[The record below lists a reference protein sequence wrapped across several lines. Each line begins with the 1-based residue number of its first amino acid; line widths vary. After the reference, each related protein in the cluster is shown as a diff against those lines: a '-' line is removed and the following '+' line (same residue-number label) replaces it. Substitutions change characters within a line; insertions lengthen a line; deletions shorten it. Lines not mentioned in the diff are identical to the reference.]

1 MDVMEKFAT
10 DIDRFFARGKTG
22 FTRVVLTTGDA
33 MMAETRA
40 NEDGVGMAPEM
51 TLGRRQIFEAARGV
65 SAADAAA
72 RMTMCPL

>member
-1 MDVMEKFAT
+1 MGVMEKFTT
-10 DIDRFFARGKTG
+10 DIDRLFACGKTG

-40 NEDGVGMAPEM
+40 NEEGVGMAPEA
-51 TLGRRQIFEAARGV
+51 TPGRRQIFEVARGV
-65 SAADAAA
+65 PAADAAA